1 MVLSKTRQEFDG
13 TTHFTYLL
21 LYRPIYFVRIDSRHP
36 TADSRQFMKLEEDFI
51 LDSILA
57 GLKDDLL
64 IVQVVFVFSLNRN

>member
-1 MVLSKTRQEFDG
+1 
-13 TTHFTYLL
+13 
-21 LYRPIYFVRIDSRHP
+21 
-36 TADSRQFMKLEEDFI
+36 MKLEEDFI